1 MRTNWAGGGRVFGYA
16 RARRAL
22 VAGSALACVLE
33 TLTMSVLLRDWPPLD
48 QVVPVLGLLAV
59 ASVAALHASS
69 VARPH
74 LLDTD
79 TDNDTDTY
87 VLRLR
92 RAARADVIV
101 PLGHIASAERELRGA
116 RRRADGE
123 LDLPVG
129 FRTSI
134 TLQLAEPVTH
144 FTLLGRQREVDT
156 VHFHADDA
164 ELVVATL
171 QAHLRA
177 VRRARSVPS
186 TSPGPPG

>member
-16 RARRAL
+16 RARRAM

-33 TLTMSVLLRDWPPLD
+33 TLTMSVLLRDWPVLD
-48 QVVPVLGLLAV
+48 DVVPVLGLCAV
-59 ASVAALHASS
+59 ASVAALHAAA

-74 LLDTD
+74 RLDTQG
-79 TDNDTDTY
+79 
-87 VLRLR
+87 LRLR
-92 RAARADVIV
+92 RAARADVVV
-101 PLGHIASAERELRGA
+101 PLGHIASAERELRVT
-116 RRRADGE
+116 RHRADGE

-129 FRTSI
+129 FRTSV

-144 FTLLGRQREVDT
+144 FTLLGRQRQVDT

-164 ELVVATL
+164 DRVAETL
-171 QAHLRA
+171 AEA
-177 VRRARSVPS
+177 IKRARTVPS

>member
-33 TLTMSVLLRDWPPLD
+33 TLTMSVLLRDWPVLD
-48 QVVPVLGLLAV
+48 DMVPVLGLCAV
-59 ASVAALHASS
+59 ACVAALHASS

-79 TDNDTDTY
+79 THA
-87 VLRLR
+87 LRLR
-92 RAARADVIV
+92 RAARADVVV
-101 PLGHIASAERELRGA
+101 PLGHIASAERELRVT

-129 FRTSI
+129 FRTSV
-134 TLQLAEPVTH
+134 TLQLAEPVSH
-144 FTLLGRQREVDT
+144 FTLLGRQRRVDT

-164 ELVVATL
+164 DRVVETL
-171 QAHLRA
+171 AEA
-177 VRRARSVPS
+177 IRRARTVPS
-186 TSPGPPG
+186 TFPGPPG

>member
-33 TLTMSVLLRDWPPLD
+33 TLTMSVLLRHWPVLHEL
-48 QVVPVLGLLAV
+48 VPVLGVCAV

-69 VARPH
+69 LARPH
-74 LLDTD
+74 LLDTHD
-79 TDNDTDTY
+79 
-87 VLRLR
+87 LRLR
-92 RAARADVIV
+92 RAARADVVV
-101 PLGHIASAERELRGA
+101 PLGQIASAEGELRVA

-129 FRTSI
+129 FRTSV
-134 TLQLAEPVTH
+134 TLQLAEPLTH
-144 FTLLGRQREVDT
+144 FTLLGRQREVRT

-164 ELVVATL
+164 DRVVETLVE
-171 QAHLRA
+171 A

-186 TSPGPPG
+186 TFPGPPG

>member
-16 RARRAL
+16 RARRAM

-33 TLTMSVLLRDWPPLD
+33 TLTMSVLLRDWPVLH
-48 QVVPVLGLLAV
+48 QVVPVLGLFAV
-59 ASVAALHASS
+59 ASVAALHAAA

-74 LLDTD
+74 RLDTQG
-79 TDNDTDTY
+79 
-87 VLRLR
+87 LRLR

-101 PLGHIASAERELRGA
+101 PLGHIASAERELRVT

-129 FRTSI
+129 FRTSV
-134 TLQLAEPVTH
+134 TLQLAEPVSH
-144 FTLLGRQREVDT
+144 FTLLGRRREVDT
-156 VHFHADDA
+156 VRFHADDA
-164 ELVVATL
+164 DRVVAAL
-171 QAHLRA
+171 QARLEA
-177 VRRARSVPS
+177 VRGARTVPS

>member
-1 MRTNWAGGGRVFGYA
+1 MWTNWAGGGRVFGYA

-22 VAGSALACVLE
+22 VAGSVLACVLE
-33 TLTMSVLLRDWPPLD
+33 TLTMSVLLRNWPVLH
-48 QVVPVLGLLAV
+48 QLVPVLGLCAV

-79 TDNDTDTY
+79 TDA
-87 VLRLR
+87 LRLR

-101 PLGHIASAERELRGA
+101 PLGHIASAEGELRAA

-129 FRTSI
+129 FRTSV
-134 TLQLAEPVTH
+134 TLQLAQPIAH
-144 FTLLGRQREVDT
+144 FTLLGRRREVDT
-156 VHFHADDA
+156 VRFHADDA
-164 ELVVATL
+164 ESVVATL
-171 QAHLRA
+171 VQA
-177 VRRARSVPS
+177 VKQARTVPS
-186 TSPGPPG
+186 SCPGLPG

>member
-16 RARRAL
+16 RARRAM

-33 TLTMSVLLRDWPPLD
+33 TLTMSVLLRDWPVLD
-48 QVVPVLGLLAV
+48 QVVPVLGLFAV
-59 ASVAALHASS
+59 ASVAALHVSS

-74 LLDTD
+74 LLDTHA
-79 TDNDTDTY
+79 
-87 VLRLR
+87 LRLR

-101 PLGHIASAERELRGA
+101 PLGHIASAEGESRVA

-129 FRTSI
+129 FRTSV
-134 TLQLAEPVTH
+134 TLRLAEPVAH
-144 FTLLGRQREVDT
+144 FTLLGRRREADT

-164 ELVVATL
+164 DRVVATL
-171 QAHLRA
+171 QARLEA
-177 VRRARSVPS
+177 VRRARTVPS

>member
-33 TLTMSVLLRDWPPLD
+33 TLTMSVLLRDWPVLHEL
-48 QVVPVLGLLAV
+48 VPILGLFAV

-74 LLDTD
+74 LLDPHA
-79 TDNDTDTY
+79 
-87 VLRLR
+87 LRLR
-92 RAARADVIV
+92 RATRADVTV
-101 PLGHIASAERELRGA
+101 PLGHIASAEGELRVA

-129 FRTSI
+129 FRTSV

-144 FTLLGRQREVDT
+144 FTLLGRQREVHT

-164 ELVVATL
+164 DHVVETL
-171 QAHLRA
+171 TEAIRR
-177 VRRARSVPS
+177 VRTVPS
-186 TSPGPPG
+186 TFPGPPG

>member
-33 TLTMSVLLRDWPPLD
+33 TLTMSVLLRHW
-48 QVVPVLGLLAV
+48 PVLHELVPALGVCAV

-69 VARPH
+69 LARPH
-74 LLDTD
+74 LLDTRD
-79 TDNDTDTY
+79 
-87 VLRLR
+87 LRLR
-92 RAARADVIV
+92 RAVRADVVV
-101 PLGHIASAERELRGA
+101 PLGHIASAEGELRVA

-129 FRTSI
+129 FRTSV

-144 FTLLGRQREVDT
+144 FTLLGRQRTVHT

-164 ELVVATL
+164 DRVVETVME
-171 QAHLRA
+171 A
-177 VRRARSVPS
+177 VRRARTVPS
-186 TSPGPPG
+186 TCPGPPA

>member
-1 MRTNWAGGGRVFGYA
+1 MFGYA
-16 RARRAL
+16 RARRAV

-33 TLTMSVLLRDWPPLD
+33 TLTMSVLLRDWPVLD
-48 QVVPVLGLLAV
+48 QVVPVLGLFAV

-79 TDNDTDTY
+79 THA
-87 VLRLR
+87 LRLR

-101 PLGHIASAERELRGA
+101 PLGHIASAQGELRA
-116 RRRADGE
+116 VRRRAEGE

-129 FRTSI
+129 FRTSV
-134 TLQLAEPVTH
+134 TLQLAVPVTH
-144 FTLLGRQREVDT
+144 LTLLGRRREVDT

-164 ELVVATL
+164 EFVVETLV
-171 QAHLRA
+171 QA
-177 VRRARSVPS
+177 VRRARTVPS

>member
-16 RARRAL
+16 RARRAM

-33 TLTMSVLLRDWPPLD
+33 TLTMSVLLRDWPVLH

-59 ASVAALHASS
+59 ASVAALHAAA

-74 LLDTD
+74 RLDTQG
-79 TDNDTDTY
+79 
-87 VLRLR
+87 LRLR

-101 PLGHIASAERELRGA
+101 PLGHIASAQGELRAA

-123 LDLPVG
+123 LDLTVG
-129 FRTSI
+129 FRTSV

-144 FTLLGRQREVDT
+144 FTLLGRRREVDT
-156 VHFHADDA
+156 VRFHADDA
-164 ELVVATL
+164 DRVVATL
-171 QAHLRA
+171 QARMEA
-177 VRRARSVPS
+177 VRRVRTVPS

>member
-1 MRTNWAGGGRVFGYA
+1 MRTNWAGGGRVFGYE
-16 RARRAL
+16 RARRAM

-33 TLTMSVLLRDWPPLD
+33 TLTMSVLLQDWPVLH
-48 QVVPVLGLLAV
+48 QVVPVLGLFAV

-79 TDNDTDTY
+79 TRA
-87 VLRLR
+87 LRLR

-101 PLGHIASAERELRGA
+101 PLGHIASAEGELRVA
-116 RRRADGE
+116 RRRSDGE

-129 FRTSI
+129 FRTSV

-144 FTLLGRQREVDT
+144 FTLLGRRREVDT

-171 QAHLRA
+171 QAHLHA
-177 VRRARSVPS
+177 VRRARTVPS

>member
-33 TLTMSVLLRDWPPLD
+33 TLTMSVLLRDWPVLH

-59 ASVAALHASS
+59 ASVAALHAAS

-79 TDNDTDTY
+79 TCA
-87 VLRLR
+87 LRLR
-92 RAARADVIV
+92 RATRADLLI
-101 PLGHIASAERELRGA
+101 PLSHIASVRGELGTA

-123 LDLPVG
+123 LDLPVA
-129 FRTSI
+129 FRTSV
-134 TLQLAEPVTH
+134 TLQLTQSVTH
-144 FTLLGRQREVDT
+144 FTLLGRRREVDT

-164 ELVVATL
+164 DRVVATL
-171 QAHLRA
+171 QAHLEA
-177 VRRARSVPS
+177 VRRARTVPS
-186 TSPGPPG
+186 TSPGPPA

>member
-33 TLTMSVLLRDWPPLD
+33 TLTMSVLLRDWPVLH

-59 ASVAALHASS
+59 ASVAALHTAS

-79 TDNDTDTY
+79 TDTY
-87 VLRLR
+87 ALRLR

-101 PLGHIASAERELRGA
+101 PLGHIASAQGELRTA

-123 LDLPVG
+123 LDLPVA
-129 FRTSI
+129 FRTSV

-144 FTLLGRQREVDT
+144 FTLLGRRREVDT

-164 ELVVATL
+164 DRVVATL
-171 QAHLRA
+171 RAHLQA
-177 VRRARSVPS
+177 VRRARTVPS

>member
-16 RARRAL
+16 RARRAM

-33 TLTMSVLLRDWPPLD
+33 TLTMSVLLRDWPTLH
-48 QVVPVLGLLAV
+48 QVVPVLGLFAV
-59 ASVAALHASS
+59 ASVAALHAAA

-74 LLDTD
+74 RLDTQG
-79 TDNDTDTY
+79 
-87 VLRLR
+87 LRLR
-92 RAARADVIV
+92 RAARADVVV
-101 PLGHIASAERELRGA
+101 PLGHIASAERELRVT

-129 FRTSI
+129 FRTSV
-134 TLQLAEPVTH
+134 TLQLADPVSH
-144 FTLLGRQREVDT
+144 FTLLGRQRQVDT

-164 ELVVATL
+164 DRVVETL
-171 QAHLRA
+171 AEA
-177 VRRARSVPS
+177 IKRARTVPS

>member
-22 VAGSALACVLE
+22 VAGSALACLLE
-33 TLTMSVLLRDWPPLD
+33 TLTMSVLLRDSPVLH

-59 ASVAALHASS
+59 ASVAALHAASI
-69 VARPH
+69 ARPH

-79 TDNDTDTY
+79 TSA
-87 VLRLR
+87 LRIR

-101 PLGHIASAERELRGA
+101 PLGHIASAQGELRA
-116 RRRADGE
+116 VRRRADGE
-123 LDLPVG
+123 LDLPVA
-129 FRTSI
+129 FRTSV
-134 TLQLAEPVTH
+134 TLQLTEPVTH
-144 FTLLGRQREVDT
+144 LTLLGRRREVDT

-164 ELVVATL
+164 DRLVETLQTL
-171 QAHLRA
+171 QAHARA
-177 VRRARSVPS
+177 VRQARTVPS

>member
-33 TLTMSVLLRDWPPLD
+33 TLTMSVLLRDWPLLH

-59 ASVAALHASS
+59 TSVAALHAAS
-69 VARPH
+69 VTRPH
-74 LLDTD
+74 QLDTD
-79 TDNDTDTY
+79 THA
-87 VLRLR
+87 LRLR

-101 PLGHIASAERELRGA
+101 PLGHIASAEGELRVAA

-123 LDLPVG
+123 LDLPVA
-129 FRTSI
+129 FRTSV
-134 TLQLAEPVTH
+134 TLQLTEPVTH
-144 FTLLGRQREVDT
+144 FTLLGRRREVDT

-164 ELVVATL
+164 DRVVATL

-177 VRRARSVPS
+177 VRRARTVPS

>member
-16 RARRAL
+16 RARRAM

-33 TLTMSVLLRDWPPLD
+33 TLTMSVLLRDWPVPD
-48 QVVPVLGLLAV
+48 QVVPVLGLFAV
-59 ASVAALHASS
+59 ACVAALHASS

-79 TDNDTDTY
+79 THA
-87 VLRLR
+87 LRLR

-101 PLGHIASAERELRGA
+101 PLGHIASAEGELRVA
-116 RRRADGE
+116 RRRAEGE

-129 FRTSI
+129 FRTSV

-144 FTLLGRQREVDT
+144 LTLLGRRREVDT

-171 QAHLRA
+171 QAHLHT
-177 VRRARSVPS
+177 VRRGRTVPS